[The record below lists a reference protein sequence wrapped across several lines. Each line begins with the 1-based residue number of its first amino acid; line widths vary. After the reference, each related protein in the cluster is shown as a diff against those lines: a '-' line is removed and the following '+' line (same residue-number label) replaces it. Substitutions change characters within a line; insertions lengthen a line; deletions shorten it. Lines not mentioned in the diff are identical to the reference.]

1 MSCQRTGTRFI
12 ENVSDDDE
20 VDPSIMFLHWNP
32 NSIAGT
38 VLVQYKCNILF
49 TEDFLL
55 CADRSHMWRRCQ
67 PIRWT
72 CCWWIRLTC
81 WPESRGDPGP
91 DTLRRKGWGQFFGL
105 LWLRVTDWMQKTKWA
120 EAEESCC
127 CPHFRCL
134 YCSTCRHR
142 EEELC

>member
-1 MSCQRTGTRFI
+1 MMRLTPALCF
-12 ENVSDDDE
+12 
-20 VDPSIMFLHWNP
+20 PHWNP
-32 NSIAGT
+32 NSLAGT
-38 VLVQYKCNILF
+38 MHTFNILF

-134 YCSTCRHR
+134 YCSTFTPQGGGALLVYNFIDRR
-142 EEELC
+142 NAENETLKK